1 VGALLKS
8 VLPLGDTA
16 PYRRIVGVGGIGTG
30 IVFALD
36 GPQDLSRNESRSGRL
51 LDVRDYCKL
60 HIVAHYP
67 AVLLGAR
74 PEGAP
79 FHVLPVG
86 KVGADEPGRRLL
98 AEMTAAGMDVRFVDA
113 VQGSPTLFSVCFL
126 YPDGSG
132 GNITTSSSAAAA
144 VSAADVDRAAE
155 RLDARTIALALPE
168 APLGVRHHLLKR
180 AGERGAL
187 RVAALASAEAKGAL
201 ASGLFADVDL
211 LALNEDEAAA
221 LADASFPGDE
231 LPPLL
236 VACARVLRGAQPRM
250 RVCLTAGARGAFVL
264 DAEHW
269 TPVPALAA
277 EVRSTAGAGDAFLGG
292 VLTGLALGLPLAPAD
307 ASGARPLTSAAELGA
322 LVASF
327 SVTSPHT
334 IHPDADAASLRAFAA
349 ARRLSFAGP
358 LERAFGGAA

>member
-1 VGALLKS
+1 MGAPLKS
-8 VLPLGDTA
+8 AFPIGDSA

-30 IVFALD
+30 IVFALE
-36 GPQDLSRNESRSGRL
+36 GAHDLSRNESRPGRL

-86 KVGADEPGRRLL
+86 KVGSDEPGRRLL
-98 AEMTAAGMDVRFVDA
+98 AEMAAAGMDVRFVDA
-113 VQGSPTLFSVCFL
+113 VSGSPTLFSVCFL

-132 GNITTSSSAAAA
+132 GNVTTSTSAAAA
-144 VSAADVDRAAE
+144 VSAADVDLASDWI
-155 RLDARTIALALPE
+155 DARTIALALPE
-168 APLGVRHHLLKR
+168 VPLGVRHHLLKR

-187 RVAALASAEAKGAL
+187 RVAALASAEVGAAL

-211 LALNEDEAAA
+211 LSLNEDEAGA
-221 LADASFPGDE
+221 LADAAFPGE
-231 LPPLL
+231 KLPPLL
-236 VACARVLRGAQPRM
+236 VACARALRDAQPRM

-264 DAEHW
+264 DGEHW

-277 EVRSTAGAGDAFLGG
+277 DVRSTAGAGDAFLGG
-292 VLTGLALGLPLAPAD
+292 VLAGLALGLPLAPAD
-307 ASGARPLTSAAELGA
+307 ASGARPLTSAAELGV
-322 LVASF
+322 LVASY
-327 SVTSPHT
+327 SVTSSHT

-358 LERAFGGAA
+358 LDRAFGGVA